1 MSNKKEFIKNL
12 IRKGEGVN
20 IEFKRTIDSPQKIAR
35 VLVSFA
41 NTSGGT
47 LLVGVD
53 DDHRIVGIKS
63 ELEELTKLEEACN
76 LFIKKELLLE
86 CQRID
91 LDGNPVL
98 VVTIRESDTKPHVVV
113 TGNGEERIY
122 VRVKDKCI
130 PTRRLTA
137 GSSNSSGKDRQ
148 SSRQLD
154 TLFQYLKYKDSVTA
168 KVFRKEINYSEK
180 RTQRLLDQWVDED
193 ILLKRSEK
201 GQDFYSSK

>member
-1 MSNKKEFIKNL
+1 MSSKEELIKNL
-12 IRKGEGVN
+12 IRKGEGIN
-20 IEFKRTIDSPQKIAR
+20 IEFKRTIDSPRKIAR

-53 DDHRIVGIKS
+53 DDHRIVGITS
-63 ELEELTKLEEACN
+63 ELEELTKLEAACN
-76 LFIKKELLLE
+76 LFIKNELSLE

-91 LDGNPVL
+91 VDGNPVL
-98 VVTIRESDTKPHVVV
+98 LVRIGESDNKPHRVL
-113 TGNGEERIY
+113 TGTGEERIY

-130 PTRRLTA
+130 PTRRLTE
-137 GSSNSSGKDRQ
+137 GSLNSSRKDRQ

-154 TLFQYLKYKDSVTA
+154 TLFQYLKHKDSITA

-180 RTQRLLDQWVDED
+180 RAQRLLDQWVDQN
-193 ILLKRSEK
+193 ILLKRFEN
-201 GQDFYSSK
+201 GQELYSAK